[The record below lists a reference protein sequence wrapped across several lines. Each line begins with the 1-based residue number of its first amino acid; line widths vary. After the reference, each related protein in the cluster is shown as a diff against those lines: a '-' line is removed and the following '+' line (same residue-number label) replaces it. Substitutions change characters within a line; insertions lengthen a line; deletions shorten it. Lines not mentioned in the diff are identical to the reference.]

1 MKLILFMVILFSSLC
16 RAEEGI
22 ASYYTVKSNK
32 GTRTASGTP
41 LSDKKLTAAHRS
53 FPFGTKLKVTN
64 TKTNQSVIVT
74 VTDRGPFTR
83 KRIIDLSLEAAKQI
97 GLTAKQGIAKVKV
110 EKA

>member
-1 MKLILFMVILFSSLC
+1 MVILFSSLC

-22 ASYYTVKSNK
+22 ASYYTVKSNG

-41 LSDKKLTAAHRS
+41 LNDYKLTAAHRS
-53 FPFGTKLKVTN
+53 FPLGTKLKVTN

-83 KRIIDLSLEAAKQI
+83 NRIIDLSLEAAKQI
-97 GLTAKQGIAKVKV
+97 GLTSKEGIIKVQI

>member
-1 MKLILFMVILFSSLC
+1 MVILFSSLC

-22 ASYYTVKSNK
+22 ASYYTVKSNG

-53 FPFGTKLKVTN
+53 FSFGTKLKVTN
-64 TKTNQSVIVT
+64 TKTNKSVIVT
-74 VTDRGPFTR
+74 VTDRGPF
-83 KRIIDLSLEAAKQI
+83 KRNRVIDLSLEAAKKI
-97 GLTAKQGIAKVKV
+97 GITPRQGVAKVKI